1 MDAVSIL
8 KRYLRG
14 VAAFRDSG
22 HRILAV
28 HEAAPSRVVVLDDAY
43 RQLSVLSL
51 RQDELI
57 RQGLRCVEHSLFRA
71 AHVMVWAAMM
81 DFIEQRIVLD
91 AFKKLRKIRPNW
103 NVRSIEA
110 FRESYPEYQI
120 IDAGKDMALYSKTV
134 AKALQGLLNKR
145 NECAH
150 PSDYYPDLNQTLG
163 YISEVMSRIEMISG
177 KKNG

>member
-1 MDAVSIL
+1 
-8 KRYLRG
+8 
-14 VAAFRDSG
+14 
-22 HRILAV
+22 
-28 HEAAPSRVVVLDDAY
+28 
-43 RQLSVLSL
+43 
-51 RQDELI
+51 
-57 RQGLRCVEHSLFRA
+57 
-71 AHVMVWAAMM
+71 MVWAAMM

-110 FRESYPEYQI
+110 LRESYPEYQI